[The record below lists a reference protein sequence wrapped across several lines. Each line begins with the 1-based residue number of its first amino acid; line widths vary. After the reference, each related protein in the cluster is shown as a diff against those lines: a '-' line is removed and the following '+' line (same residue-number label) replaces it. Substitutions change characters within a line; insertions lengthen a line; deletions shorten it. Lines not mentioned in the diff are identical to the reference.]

1 MKNQLFTAIKLSL
14 ACFILLV
21 VIYPLAVLGIAQFT
35 PNKGDVAFVKVR
47 DKIVGARQIGQVFTQ
62 NKYFWGRPSAV
73 NYDSGVSGGSNK
85 GPSNPDYIQ
94 TVQARR
100 DTFLVHNPSIK
111 ASEIPA
117 ELLTASGSGLDPHIS
132 LQSALVQVARIAK
145 ARNHSTEI
153 IQKVVINSLEKSP
166 AGTPFVNVLE
176 LNLALDRL

>member
-35 PNKGDVAFVKVR
+35 PNKGDVDFVKVR

-85 GPSNPDYIQ
+85 GPSNPDYIR

-100 DTFLVHNPSIK
+100 DTFWY
-111 ASEIPA
+111 
-117 ELLTASGSGLDPHIS
+117 
-132 LQSALVQVARIAK
+132 
-145 ARNHSTEI
+145 I
-153 IQKVVINSLEKSP
+153 IQVSKQAKSQQ
-166 AGTPFVNVLE
+166 NY
-176 LNLALDRL
+176 